1 MIKASEL
8 RDKDVIDINTG
19 EKLGNIIDIEIN
31 LEEGKV
37 EGIVIPKETSFFRF
51 FNKDIEIYLPWESVK
66 KIGTDVILVD
76 FKDKEAQVWLM
87 KTSLL

>member
-19 EKLGNIIDIEIN
+19 QKLGNIVDIEIN
-31 LEEGKV
+31 LEEGRV
-37 EGIVIPKETSFFRF
+37 EGIVIPKETSLFRF
-51 FNKDIEIYLPWESVK
+51 FNKDIEIYLSWESIK

-76 FKDKEAQVWLM
+76 FKDREA
-87 KTSLL
+87 

>member
-19 EKLGNIIDIEIN
+19 EKLGNIIDIEVN
-31 LEEGKV
+31 LEEGRV
-37 EGIVIPKETSFFRF
+37 EGIVIPKEASFFRF
-51 FNKDIEIYLPWESVK
+51 FNKDIEIYLPWESIK

-76 FKDKEAQVWLM
+76 FKDREA
-87 KTSLL
+87 

>member
-19 EKLGNIIDIEIN
+19 EKLGNIIDIEVN
-31 LEEGKV
+31 LEEGRV

-51 FNKDIEIYLPWESVK
+51 FNKDIEIYLLWESIK

-76 FKDKEAQVWLM
+76 YKLQY
-87 KTSLL
+87 

>member
-76 FKDKEAQVWLM
+76 FNDKEAQV
-87 KTSLL
+87 

>member
-8 RDKDVIDINTG
+8 RNKDVIDINTG
-19 EKLGNIIDIEIN
+19 EKLGNIIDIEVN
-31 LEEGKV
+31 LEEGRV

-51 FNKDIEIYLPWESVK
+51 FNKDIEIYLPWESIK

-76 FKDKEAQVWLM
+76 FKDREAKV
-87 KTSLL
+87 

>member
-37 EGIVIPKETSFFRF
+37 EGIVIPKETSFLGSL
-51 FNKDIEIYLPWESVK
+51 I
-66 KIGTDVILVD
+66 KI
-76 FKDKEAQVWLM
+76 
-87 KTSLL
+87 

>member
-19 EKLGNIIDIEIN
+19 QKLGNIVDIEIN
-31 LEEGKV
+31 LEEGRV
-37 EGIVIPKETSFFRF
+37 EGIVIPKETSLFRF
-51 FNKDIEIYLPWESVK
+51 FNKDIEIYLSWESIK

-76 FKDKEAQVWLM
+76 FKGREA
-87 KTSLL
+87 